1 MTSGGFM
8 KFSDGARKVI
18 TITLV
23 ICAVVFVML
32 YAMVHMSVVGE
43 TLSAITSVFTPILI
57 GFAIAYVLNPIL
69 RFYEFKVFVRLK
81 KKNTIRGLSI
91 LCTYLTA
98 IVVITAVLYLLV
110 PSIIDSIF
118 VQIIPN
124 YDNYVGSATEFLNK
138 ILNKIMSNENAAEYI
153 DEVTI
158 KKYIAEFFQ
167 MSGNVFSTVVNYIIQ
182 YAAGLFAGIK
192 NTVLGIFI
200 SIYVLI
206 SKEKLQ
212 AQVRKFSAAVFPE
225 SKVRHFGKYLNL
237 THRTFSN
244 FFVGQILDACILT
257 VITLFVLTIFNIQ
270 PALLVS
276 VIVGFTNIIPIFGP
290 ILGAIPSFFLIFII
304 NPQKALWFIVIIII
318 LQQID
323 GNIIAPKILGES
335 TGISSLGVIIAII
348 VMGDLFGIFGMLIG
362 VPVFAV
368 GITVT
373 KEVVE
378 TKLRKKGKPVD
389 TAEYYL
395 KDAVADP
402 YAHHVPITRK
412 IWNNVEK
419 QFAKLKAKMNTKDD
433 VAELSEEENKDAEQ
447 EGEDENGRDS

>member
-1 MTSGGFM
+1 MN
-8 KFSDGARKVI
+8 FSNGAKKGIV
-18 TITLV
+18 ITLV
-23 ICAVVFVML
+23 VCAVIFVFLFGMIN
-32 YAMVHMSVVGE
+32 MGVVGDA
-43 TLSAITSVFTPILI
+43 LSSIVSVFTPILI
-57 GFAIAYVLNPIL
+57 GFATAYILNPIL
-69 RFYEFKVFVRLK
+69 RFYEFKVFKKLK

-91 LCTYLTA
+91 LCTYITA
-98 IVVITAVLYLLV
+98 AAVITAVLYLLI
-110 PSIIDSIF
+110 PSIVDSIF

-124 YDNYVGSATEFLNK
+124 YDNYVGSATEFINDIMNK
-138 ILNKIMSNENAAEYI
+138 VMSNDNAAEYI

-158 KKYIAEFFQ
+158 KEFIADFFK
-167 MSGNVFSTVVNYIIQ
+167 MSGNVFSTVATYIMQ
-182 YAAGLFAGIK
+182 YATGLFVGIK

-200 SIYVLI
+200 SVYVLI

-212 AQVRKFSAAVFPE
+212 AQVRKFGAAVFPE
-225 SKVRHFGKYLNL
+225 TKNKQIGKYITL

-244 FFVGQILDACILT
+244 FFVGQILDAVILT
-257 VITLFVLTIFNIQ
+257 VITFIVLSIFNIQ
-270 PALLVS
+270 PSLLVA
-276 VIVGFTNIIPIFGP
+276 VIVGATNIIPIFGP
-290 ILGAIPSFFLIFII
+290 ILGAVPSFFLIFII

-348 VMGDLFGIFGMLIG
+348 VMGDLFGILGMIIG

-373 KEVVE
+373 KEFVE
-378 TKLRKKGKPVD
+378 TKLRKKGKPID

-402 YAHHVPITRK
+402 YDHHVPITK
-412 IWNNVEK
+412 KMWKNVERLISRISS
-419 QFAKLKAKMNTKDD
+419 KLKEKGN
-433 VAELSEEENKDAEQ
+433 VSETNQNEENS
-447 EGEDENGRDS
+447 DERDSQD

>member
-1 MTSGGFM
+1 M
-8 KFSDGARKVI
+8 KFSDGAKKGIV
-18 TITLV
+18 ITLV
-23 ICAVVFVML
+23 SCAVAFVVL
-32 YAMVHMSVVGE
+32 FGMVNMGVVGE
-43 TLSAITSVFTPILI
+43 TLSSIMSVFTPILI
-57 GFAIAYVLNPIL
+57 GFAIAYILNPIL
-69 RFYEFKVFVRLK
+69 RFYEFKVFKNLK
-81 KKNTIRGLSI
+81 KKNTIRGISI

-98 IVVITAVLYLLV
+98 IAAITAVLYLLI
-110 PSIIDSIF
+110 PAIIDSIF

-124 YDNYVGSATEFLNK
+124 YDEYVGTATEFINN

-158 KKYIAEFFQ
+158 KKYIADFFQ
-167 MSGNVFSTVVNYIIQ
+167 MSGNVFSTIANYVIQ

-200 SIYVLI
+200 SVYVLI

-212 AQVRKFSAAVFPE
+212 AQMRKFGAAVFPE
-225 SKVRHFGKYLNL
+225 TKIRHLGKYINL
-237 THRTFSN
+237 THHTFSN
-244 FFVGQILDACILT
+244 FFVGQILDACLLT
-257 VITLFVLTIFNIQ
+257 VITFIVLTIFNIQ
-270 PALLVS
+270 PALLVA
-276 VIVGFTNIIPIFGP
+276 VIVGATNIIPIFGP

-348 VMGDLFGIFGMLIG
+348 VMGDLFGILGMIIG

-373 KEVVE
+373 KEFVE
-378 TKLRKKGKPVD
+378 TRLKKKGKP
-389 TAEYYL
+389 TETEAYYL
-395 KDAVADP
+395 KDAVVDP
-402 YAHHVPITRK
+402 YEHHIPITKK
-412 IWNNVEK
+412 IWNNLQKYWSKISE
-419 QFAKLKAKMNTKDD
+419 KLKSKDD
-433 VAELSEEENKDAEQ
+433 LLELTEDDKQEINKNGENNKD
-447 EGEDENGRDS
+447 GRDS

>member
-1 MTSGGFM
+1 M
-8 KFSDGARKVI
+8 KFSDAAKKGIV
-18 TITLV
+18 ITLV
-23 ICAVVFVML
+23 ICAVVFVFL
-32 YAMVHMSVVGE
+32 FAMVNIGVVGD
-43 TLSAITSVFTPILI
+43 TFSSITSVFTPILI
-57 GFAIAYVLNPIL
+57 GFATAYILNPVL
-69 RFYEFKVFVRLK
+69 RFYEFKVFKKIK

-91 LCTYLTA
+91 LCTY
-98 IVVITAVLYLLV
+98 ITAVAVIAVVLYLLI
-110 PSIIDSIF
+110 PSIFDSIF

-124 YDNYVGSATEFLNK
+124 YADYVGSATDFINS
-138 ILNKIMSNENAAEYI
+138 IINKIMSNENAAEYI

-158 KKYIAEFFQ
+158 KEFVADFFQ
-167 MSGNVFSTVVNYIIQ
+167 VSGNVFSTVATYIMQ
-182 YAAGLFAGIK
+182 YAAGLFVGIK
-192 NTVLGIFI
+192 NIVLGIFI

-212 AQVRKFSAAVFPE
+212 AQTRKIGAAIFPE
-225 SKVRHFGKYLNL
+225 TKNRQIGKYINL

-257 VITLFVLTIFNIQ
+257 VVTFIVLSIFNIQ
-270 PALLVS
+270 PSLLVA
-276 VIVGFTNIIPIFGP
+276 VIVGVTNIIPIFGP

-368 GITVT
+368 GITIV
-373 KEVVE
+373 KEMVE
-378 TKLRKKGKPVD
+378 TKLRKKGKPTD

-395 KDAVADP
+395 QDAVADP
-402 YAHHVPITRK
+402 HSHHIPIIKK
-412 IWNNVEK
+412 IWDKVEIL
-419 QFAKLKAKMNTKDD
+419 FSNLISKLKSSDD
-433 VAELSEEENKDAEQ
+433 VSGLSEDDGENTDNNE
-447 EGEDENGRDS
+447 

>member
-1 MTSGGFM
+1 MN
-8 KFSDGARKVI
+8 FSDGMKKGI
-18 TITLV
+18 IITLV
-23 ICAVVFVML
+23 ACAVVFVFL
-32 YAMVHMSVVGE
+32 FGMVNMGVVGD
-43 TLSAITSVFTPILI
+43 TLSSIVSIFTPILI

-69 RFYEFKVFVRLK
+69 RFYEFKVFKNLK
-81 KKNTIRGLSI
+81 KKNTIRALSI
-91 LCTYLTA
+91 LCTYITA
-98 IVVITAVLYLLV
+98 IAVITAVLYLLI

-124 YDNYVGSATEFLNK
+124 YDEYVGTATEFINN

-158 KKYIAEFFQ
+158 KEFIADFFK
-167 MSGNVFSTVVNYIIQ
+167 MSGNVFSTVATYVMQ
-182 YAAGLFAGIK
+182 YAMGLFAGIK

-200 SIYVLI
+200 SVYVLI

-212 AQVRKFSAAVFPE
+212 AQVRKFGAAVFPE
-225 SKVRHFGKYLNL
+225 TKNRQIGKYINL

-257 VITLFVLTIFNIQ
+257 VITFIVLTIFNIQ
-270 PALLVS
+270 PSLLVA
-276 VIVGFTNIIPIFGP
+276 VIVGVTNIIPIFGP

-373 KEVVE
+373 KEYVE
-378 TKLRKKGKPVD
+378 TRLRKRGKPTE

-395 KDAVADP
+395 KGAVADP
-402 YAHHVPITRK
+402 YEHHVPITKK
-412 IWNNVEK
+412 IWNNLSV
-419 QFAKLKAKMNTKDD
+419 QFSKISAKLKGKDD
-433 VAELSEEENKDAEQ
+433 ISDLSEEDKEETNKNGENK
-447 EGEDENGRDS
+447 NG

>member
-1 MTSGGFM
+1 MN
-8 KFSDGARKVI
+8 FSDGAKKGIV
-18 TITLV
+18 ITLV
-23 ICAVVFVML
+23 VCAVVFVL
-32 YAMVHMSVVGE
+32 LFGMVNMGVVGDA
-43 TLSAITSVFTPILI
+43 LSKIMSVFTPILI
-57 GFAIAYVLNPIL
+57 GFAIAYILNPML
-69 RFYEFKVFVRLK
+69 RFYEFKVFKGLK
-81 KKNTIRGLSI
+81 RKNTIRGLSI
-91 LCTYLTA
+91 ICTYITA
-98 IVVITAVLYLLV
+98 VAIIAAVLYLLI

-124 YDNYVGSATEFLNK
+124 YDEYVGTATEFVNN

-158 KKYIAEFFQ
+158 KKFIADFFK
-167 MSGNVFSTVVNYIIQ
+167 MSENVFSTVVTYIMQ
-182 YAAGLFAGIK
+182 YAAGLFVGIK
-192 NTVLGIFI
+192 NTLLGIFI

-206 SKEKLQ
+206 SKERLQ
-212 AQVRKFSAAVFPE
+212 AQARKFGAAIFPDNKT
-225 SKVRHFGKYLNL
+225 SHIGKYINL

-257 VITLFVLTIFNIQ
+257 VITFIVLTIFNIR
-270 PALLVS
+270 PALLVA
-276 VIVGFTNIIPIFGP
+276 VIVGVTNIIPIFGP
-290 ILGAIPSFFLIFII
+290 FLGAIPSFFLIFII

-348 VMGDLFGIFGMLIG
+348 VMGDLFGILGMIIG

-368 GITVT
+368 AITVT
-373 KEVVE
+373 KEFVE
-378 TKLRKKGKPVD
+378 TKLRKKGKPTD

-402 YAHHVPITRK
+402 YEHHVSITK
-412 IWNNVEK
+412 KMWNNLERQISK
-419 QFAKLKAKMNTKDD
+419 ISSKLKGKDKNS
-433 VAELSEEENKDAEQ
+433 ELSEEKEEKNK
-447 EGEDENGRDS
+447 